1 MTDAS
6 PPQAVVSLG
15 PVSFIVLGMLA
26 TCGPMT
32 SYELKREVDNSVG
45 YFWSF
50 PRSQLYA
57 EPQRLSRLG
66 YLEEQQEDSGRRR
79 RVFSITE
86 TGRGALHDWLAQ
98 SAGAGELRDPG
109 LLKLFFSA
117 SGPAGTAQAIAAEQ
131 EALHQ
136 QRLAEYVRL
145 QNSTDDS
152 AQPLSPTLRMGL
164 LYEEASVKFWR
175 ELAQQEQENVPV
187 GAPDARIS

>member
-1 MTDAS
+1 M
-6 PPQAVVSLG
+6 VSLG

-32 SYELKREVDNSVG
+32 SYELKREVDSSVG

-86 TGRGALHDWLAQ
+86 AGRAALHDWLAQ

-117 SGPAGTAQAIAAEQ
+117 SGPAGTARAIATEQ
-131 EALHQ
+131 AALHQ

-145 QNSTDDS
+145 QASNAEKT
-152 AQPLSPTLRMGL
+152 AQPMSQTLRMGL
-164 LYEEASVKFWR
+164 LYEEASVKFWS
-175 ELAQQEQENVPV
+175 ELAQAEESEDVPV
-187 GAPDARIS
+187 GTARACAP